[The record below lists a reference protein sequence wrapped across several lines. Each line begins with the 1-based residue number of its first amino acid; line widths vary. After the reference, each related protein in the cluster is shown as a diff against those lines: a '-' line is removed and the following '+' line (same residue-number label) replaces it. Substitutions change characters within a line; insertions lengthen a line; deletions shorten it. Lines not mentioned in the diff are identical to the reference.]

1 MRTLALSG
9 GGIRALVFLPI
20 LEYIE
25 QQTGKPCQVLFDGF
39 AGSSTGAIVALAL
52 AKKNPLSAAA
62 ITQLYLDNA
71 AKIFPKPWYAFLD
84 NVWGLKADRYPV
96 GGLEIMLSKV
106 FGAERLDTGLARPV
120 AITTFNAT
128 SFQEIALTEL
138 ENWEIWEAARASSA
152 APTYFEP
159 FIQQHDDL
167 LHAYVD
173 GGCCANAPDLVAID
187 RWGMAHG
194 GGQMML
200 SLGTGQQKEGWPP
213 SELKQLGELRWAS
226 KVIDI
231 MNDGVTRQAVQQAS
245 GMFPTGSYLRLDPA
259 LPSGLGNLDET
270 NPTKLQAMVALGQQM
285 VAEKK
290 AAIDAFIA
298 RLMAK

>member
-1 MRTLALSG
+1 MKVLSLQG

-25 QQTGKPCQVLFDGF
+25 QQAGKPCQELFDGF

-52 AKKNPLSAAA
+52 AKKNPLPAAA

-71 AKIFPKPWYAFLD
+71 TKIFPKPWYAALG

-96 GGLEIMLSKV
+96 DGLESMLKQV
-106 FGAERLDTGLARPV
+106 FGDSQLHSDLACPV
-120 AITTFNAT
+120 AITTFDAT
-128 SFQEIALTEL
+128 AFYQKALSGL
-138 ENWEIWEAARASSA
+138 DIGWLLRDAARASSA

-159 FIQQHDDL
+159 FSATNEG
-167 LHAYVD
+167 HAYVD
-173 GGCCANAPDLVAID
+173 GGCCANAPDLVAINQWSLD
-187 RWGMAHG
+187 NG
-194 GGQMML
+194 GGHTML
-200 SLGTGQQKEGWPP
+200 SLGTGRQQEGWTP

-231 MNDGVTRQAVQQAS
+231 MNDGVTRMAVEQAGA
-245 GMFPTGSYLRLDPA
+245 MFPAGNYLRLDPF
-259 LPSGLGNLDET
+259 LPSGLGGLDET
-270 NPTKLQAMVALGQQM
+270 NAAKLKAMVKLGQQM
-285 VAEKK
+285 VAEQKP
-290 AAIDAFIA
+290 ALDAFMA